1 LLWYCYLDQDSID
14 SSFFH
19 LDDDASGFKRLASR
33 DVLRFVVGFYQERL
47 SELQVQYDNVRDE
60 RTRLEAASQAIKDA
74 ITEAELATEIEASA
88 VRRELEAQL
97 AQADAQIASI
107 RHETRGLRSHAAD
120 RLRTEARQLGDDL
133 EHIEQTTRELRVSI
147 SDDRLHRNELL
158 NLGTRF
164 RRAQSA
170 RAVLSGVNFE
180 VCPRCSQNLPSRE
193 VGQCPVCGQPD
204 SQLNS
209 TGEEDKAAQADLDSR
224 IAELDELSNRQ
235 EKQMASLAR
244 QSRELA
250 DLKAAKD
257 NELNV
262 VSAEY
267 DSVILSR
274 TLDLERRRA
283 ALIQQLL
290 DLGKIEVL
298 IRRIGELEQRA
309 KRLIGKEA
317 ELRAEIREVRE
328 RAERDAE
335 NLGKLKAYFLDCLVR
350 SRVPGIFPN
359 DRVEIPTTNL
369 QPVITSAE
377 GGLTLTSFSSLGSG
391 GKKTLFKC
399 CFAIAVHRLATEINA
414 ALPTLL
420 IIDSPMK
427 NISER
432 ENRTQYEGFHEML
445 YDLANVE
452 LKETQF
458 ILIDKEYIPPPEGFA
473 RSFSERYMTPDQEK
487 HPPLITYYRGK

>member
-1 LLWYCYLDQDSID
+1 
-14 SSFFH
+14 
-19 LDDDASGFKRLASR
+19 
-33 DVLRFVVGFYQERL
+33 
-47 SELQVQYDNVRDE
+47 
-60 RTRLEAASQAIKDA
+60 
-74 ITEAELATEIEASA
+74 
-88 VRRELEAQL
+88 
-97 AQADAQIASI
+97 
-107 RHETRGLRSHAAD
+107 
-120 RLRTEARQLGDDL
+120 
-133 EHIEQTTRELRVSI
+133 
-147 SDDRLHRNELL
+147 
-158 NLGTRF
+158 
-164 RRAQSA
+164 
-170 RAVLSGVNFE
+170 
-180 VCPRCSQNLPSRE
+180 
-193 VGQCPVCGQPD
+193 VCGQPD